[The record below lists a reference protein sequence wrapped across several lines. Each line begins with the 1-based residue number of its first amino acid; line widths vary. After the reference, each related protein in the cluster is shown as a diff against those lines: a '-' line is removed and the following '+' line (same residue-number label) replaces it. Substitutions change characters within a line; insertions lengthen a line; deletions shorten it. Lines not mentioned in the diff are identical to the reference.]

1 MNGCPMSGR
10 ALVNGPFVGISMIS
24 FQEWD
29 KAIRTRFKIYFQK
42 AKMAG
47 FEGKLFCFL
56 FARLDLM
63 GGKDAEPK
71 VKSIPPGEG
80 VSQEGVDKLKHR
92 RDVPGGES
100 KERLL
105 GQDNSADGR

>member
-1 MNGCPMSGR
+1 MSGC
-10 ALVNGPFVGISMIS
+10 ALVNRPFVGISMIS

-42 AKMAG
+42 AKMAC
-47 FEGKLFCFL
+47 FEAHKLFWVF
-56 FARLDLM
+56 FARFDLT
-63 GGKDAEPK
+63 GGKDTEPK

-80 VSQEGVDKLKHR
+80 VSQEGEDELKHR